1 MLTKHYD
8 SRGGVSLICSE
19 CGTVSPVYR
28 RQTAEAARDQGAD
41 LFAMYS
47 GVTAASHP
55 GTLGTP
61 YAMQTGED
69 RPRYIGSN
77 EEAYARKTDPETS
90 REAAAR
96 VTPILNV
103 LEAAVDAAVFAAG
116 ERGATAAEVHEA
128 TGIDLQ
134 SITPRF
140 KPLERKGRIVRTSE
154 RRDGRYVWIA
164 AEWAQVRAA

>member
-1 MLTKHYD
+1 MYDRTPPAPIEPGAGDLFGAMLT
-8 SRGGVSLICSE
+8 
-19 CGTVSPVYR
+19 
-28 RQTAEAARDQGAD
+28 
-41 LFAMYS
+41 
-47 GVTAASHP
+47 
-55 GTLGTP
+55 
-61 YAMQTGED
+61 GET
-69 RPRYIGSN
+69 RTRYIGSS
-77 EEAYARKTDPETS
+77 EEAYARKTDPATS

-134 SITPRF
+134 SLTPRF

-164 AEWAQVRAA
+164 AEWGQARAA

>member
-19 CGTVSPVYR
+19 CGTVAPVYR
-28 RQTAEAARDQGAD
+28 VSRPAPVQDQGAD
-41 LFAMYS
+41 LFAMQ
-47 GVTAASHP
+47 TAE
-55 GTLGTP
+55 TRKP
-61 YAMQTGED
+61 YNSRRQA
-69 RPRYIGSN
+69 
-77 EEAYARKTDPETS
+77 ALARHTDPATS
-90 REAAAR
+90 KEAAAR

-134 SITPRF
+134 SLTPRF
-140 KPLERKGRIVRTSE
+140 RPLERKGRIVRTSE

-164 AEWAQVRAA
+164 AEWAQARAA